1 MNNKCVKCGNDLIP
15 GDKFCRRC
23 GNPINNQMVNNFQP
37 QSNNTGY
44 YNNTSNNTNNTETRR
59 KDELSGAIIAVV
71 CVIVAVLF
79 ISYMPTLKKTEDND
93 TIIIKETPKDT
104 TKEDNNANNSNN
116 SNNNTNNNNT
126 NNNNSNNTSK
136 NPNVK
141 KNTLSFKGA
150 TLVKRTGYTYTQTTS
165 GTSNVLM
172 VDNGN
177 DIVIIEG
184 IYKASMSGLNSKS
197 SVFKQQYANAGY
209 QTGSVKYT
217 THKNKRLLVLEVSQ
231 NSYKMLVGFYEI
243 DTGIIASFVLYD
255 KYYTKY
261 NYSGYNFLSNIFE
274 DVTISSSVRN
284 GLTYE
289 IKGDISQIF
298 NNLLTNE

>member
-44 YNNTSNNTNNTETRR
+44 YNNTSNNTNNTETGR

-104 TKEDNNANNSNN
+104 TKEDNNA
-116 SNNNTNNNNT
+116 